1 MGAEIPTE
9 NAATK
14 TDRLLLEGLLRQGF
28 LPLQP
33 ALEGVQLSGW
43 ISPQATFTESWNLA
57 VPRGRHSF
65 FGVAGGQCRLD
76 VTESAPVTLHAGD
89 LAITKDGAAR
99 ALFGGMGELAN
110 DDQSRDRHVLY
121 ARPVIDSPATMAQII
136 SGGFVALDSGSAS
149 FLAAFPPV
157 FVVPG
162 KGGQFVDWVDHLLGL
177 LLAESAI
184 EGPIASDVV
193 NRLLGILFIKVMRYA
208 LEACQRG
215 SESLF
220 NASADP
226 EVGVALVRIHQRLA
240 NPWTVAGL
248 AREVGLCRSTFAAR
262 FLLAVG
268 KPPLQYLRDVRMQR
282 RERPLTRADAVPQGD
297 RGQRPDTGRRLPFSA
312 AFRRWTGKSPG
323 EYRDFQHAELTR

>member
-1 MGAEIPTE
+1 
-9 NAATK
+9 
-14 TDRLLLEGLLRQGF
+14 
-28 LPLQP
+28 
-33 ALEGVQLSGW
+33 
-43 ISPQATFTESWNLA
+43 
-57 VPRGRHSF
+57 
-65 FGVAGGQCRLD
+65 
-76 VTESAPVTLHAGD
+76 
-89 LAITKDGAAR
+89 
-99 ALFGGMGELAN
+99 
-110 DDQSRDRHVLY
+110 
-121 ARPVIDSPATMAQII
+121 MAQII

-157 FVVPG
+157 FVVPS
-162 KGGQFVDWVDHLLGL
+162 KEGQFVDWVDHLLGL

-193 NRLLGILFIKVMRYA
+193 NRLLGLLFIMVMRYA
-208 LEACQRG
+208 LEACQPG

-282 RERPLTRADAVPQGD
+282 ASVLLRERVLSLKQIAVK
-297 RGQRPDTGRRLPFSA
+297 TGYQTPSAFSA

-323 EYRDFQHAELTR
+323 EYRDCHQAELTRSH

>member
-1 MGAEIPTE
+1 M
-9 NAATK
+9 
-14 TDRLLLEGLLRQGF
+14 
-28 LPLQP
+28 
-33 ALEGVQLSGW
+33 
-43 ISPQATFTESWNLA
+43 
-57 VPRGRHSF
+57 
-65 FGVAGGQCRLD
+65 
-76 VTESAPVTLHAGD
+76 TESAPVTLHAGD

-136 SGGFVALDSGSAS
+136 SGGFVALDSGSES

-282 RERPLTRADAVPQGD
+282 ASVLLRERMLSLKEIAAK
-297 RGQRPDTGRRLPFSA
+297 TGYRTPSAFSA